1 VLAIVAASPALAQ
14 TTVLTSSSPNYDLL
28 ANAGVDSAVEL
39 SSGTNGYFIL
49 GDSHS
54 NSGSSGNPQAAVPA
68 GGVGILSTVGGYWQY
83 AIGHDAGSMDSNW
96 ILTNQNVPMIKV
108 DSGATLTFAGSE
120 TYGWNIPSY
129 AFYSMVQATGD
140 VTFGAANWTFWANN
154 SFGNVTLLN
163 GAKLQFGGDADQNG
177 WNAGGKNPA
186 NATISGWVSG
196 SSAADLEVALG
207 TVVVNGVN
215 TAAHPFAG
223 VVNIANGS
231 TLTIGDSTHASAV
244 FGDPTGKTAKINVV
258 GLSGVLAG
266 YGTIDGNVTSAGII
280 KAGGTSGVNG
290 GLTINGNLTL
300 ANTSILKTAMTPT
313 GVSGLTVN
321 GNMTAAGELDIA
333 VASGTYGNGVF
344 PVIAVNGGT
353 LSGSFG
359 AVATSGD
366 AGSAIIGLL
375 KTTSGYSIVTE
386 TGSAAQVFGHVV
398 YANRMALTNFVD
410 SLYDTMAVPPASGAK
425 VDVWLTPFGGIE
437 NLGRDGL
444 GYEQKTYGVSLGAMH
459 HFERHGGVIG
469 AAFSYRHGNMS
480 VKDDPATAATIG
492 YDLAVY
498 GGADVNELR
507 LEGSAFYN
515 IFSADTK
522 RPMGAFG
529 TSVASQNG
537 YAYGVSGQI
546 SHTMFRSLL
555 TPYVRGMFG
564 RNHMEAASESGS
576 LQYDLMHEAIN
587 LNTLVVDLGIR
598 AHVLTPLPDQ
608 PIKVDTDLAWRY
620 DLSDPGE
627 TATVGFANFVSGTS
641 TAYWRGDSKHALVAG
656 VDVAGQV
663 TDRLEI
669 YGRLSGT
676 LTSHRRAGDLSAGV
690 KYRF

>member
-1 VLAIVAASPALAQ
+1 
-14 TTVLTSSSPNYDLL
+14 
-28 ANAGVDSAVEL
+28 
-39 SSGTNGYFIL
+39 
-49 GDSHS
+49 
-54 NSGSSGNPQAAVPA
+54 
-68 GGVGILSTVGGYWQY
+68 
-83 AIGHDAGSMDSNW
+83 
-96 ILTNQNVPMIKV
+96 
-108 DSGATLTFAGSE
+108 
-120 TYGWNIPSY
+120 
-129 AFYSMVQATGD
+129 
-140 VTFGAANWTFWANN
+140 
-154 SFGNVTLLN
+154 
-163 GAKLQFGGDADQNG
+163 
-177 WNAGGKNPA
+177 
-186 NATISGWVSG
+186 
-196 SSAADLEVALG
+196 
-207 TVVVNGVN
+207 
-215 TAAHPFAG
+215 
-223 VVNIANGS
+223 
-231 TLTIGDSTHASAV
+231 
-244 FGDPTGKTAKINVV
+244 
-258 GLSGVLAG
+258 
-266 YGTIDGNVTSAGII
+266 
-280 KAGGTSGVNG
+280 
-290 GLTINGNLTL
+290 
-300 ANTSILKTAMTPT
+300 
-313 GVSGLTVN
+313 
-321 GNMTAAGELDIA
+321 
-333 VASGTYGNGVF
+333 
-344 PVIAVNGGT
+344 
-353 LSGSFG
+353 
-359 AVATSGD
+359 
-366 AGSAIIGLL
+366 
-375 KTTSGYSIVTE
+375 
-386 TGSAAQVFGHVV
+386 
-398 YANRMALTNFVD
+398 
-410 SLYDTMAVPPASGAK
+410 
-425 VDVWLTPFGGIE
+425 
-437 NLGRDGL
+437 
-444 GYEQKTYGVSLGAMH
+444 
-459 HFERHGGVIG
+459 
-469 AAFSYRHGNMS
+469 